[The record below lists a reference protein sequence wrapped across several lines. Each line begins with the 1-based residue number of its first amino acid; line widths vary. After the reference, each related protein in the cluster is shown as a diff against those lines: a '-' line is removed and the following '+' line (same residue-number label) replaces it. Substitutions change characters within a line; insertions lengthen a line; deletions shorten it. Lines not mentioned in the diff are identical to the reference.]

1 MQCGREI
8 PTNRKI
14 SWIFSGQ
21 EMAVF
26 YGKRSNKGWE
36 LKQERGCSINVLCLL
51 HSRQCVILKFSISWE
66 NAHGNVRMIE

>member
-26 YGKRSNKGWE
+26 YRKQSNKGWE
-36 LKQERGCSINVLCLL
+36 LKQERGAVSMCCVCCILDSVL
-51 HSRQCVILKFSISWE
+51 F
-66 NAHGNVRMIE
+66 